1 MVEKE
6 YAQALLELASEQNKL
21 TKITS
26 EIEAVLKLLKNND
39 FKLFMESPSIQINE
53 KKKVLKNSLIDF
65 NDVTLN
71 FLYVLLDN
79 RRFYCLENIYKNYK
93 ELMLKGKKTTN
104 VTLHSQVKLTKAQ
117 IEKLKAP
124 IEARLNSKNIVIENI
139 VDPTLIGG
147 IVIYAD
153 NTRIDLSTKGILNDL
168 KESL

>member
-1 MVEKE
+1 
-6 YAQALLELASEQNKL
+6 
-21 TKITS
+21 
-26 EIEAVLKLLKNND
+26 
-39 FKLFMESPSIQINE
+39 
-53 KKKVLKNSLIDF
+53 
-65 NDVTLN
+65 
-71 FLYVLLDN
+71 
-79 RRFYCLENIYKNYK
+79 
-93 ELMLKGKKTTN
+93 MLKGKKTTN